1 MQGSNV
7 SELPKEKLQEEAIL
21 DGQALDSA
29 QPQLLVGLV
38 GKGQV
43 GYRTSTLLCG
53 GCWSWWSLDG
63 ESAAADATLE
73 EPQMEL
79 QSLQSKGEPTVEPA
93 GLIHSNPSCFRN
105 IAFNAFDAFDA
116 SWNLGR
122 SAGICPGRCRWHCTQ
137 I

>member
-1 MQGSNV
+1 MNSPAYQKKVVPQGSNV

-53 GCWSWWSLDG
+53 GCWS
-63 ESAAADATLE
+63 
-73 EPQMEL
+73 
-79 QSLQSKGEPTVEPA
+79 
-93 GLIHSNPSCFRN
+93 
-105 IAFNAFDAFDA
+105 
-116 SWNLGR
+116 
-122 SAGICPGRCRWHCTQ
+122 
-137 I
+137 